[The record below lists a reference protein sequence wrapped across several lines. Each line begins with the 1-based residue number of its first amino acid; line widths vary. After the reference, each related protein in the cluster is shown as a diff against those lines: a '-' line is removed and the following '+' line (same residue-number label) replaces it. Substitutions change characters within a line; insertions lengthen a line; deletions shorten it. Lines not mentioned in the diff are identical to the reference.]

1 MFKLILIPLFTASVF
16 LGIFY
21 QVLKDPAAANA
32 AIGASAG
39 TIAGVEQGL
48 RG

>member
-1 MFKLILIPLFTASVF
+1 MFKLIIIPLFSATVF

-21 QVLKDPAAANA
+21 QILKDPAAANA
-32 AIGASAG
+32 AISATAG
-39 TIAGVEQGL
+39 TIGGVEQGL